1 MPTRSPTEIIL
12 KNAPPGA
19 QPAGVAALTWEARA
33 SFGPYLRGLR
43 DASRLS
49 LRAASETMGV
59 SFSYLAKLETGE
71 KPTPPT
77 LKVLQRIANVYGRDL
92 REMMHEAGFRFE
104 TSAEMDAVLDSLDAR
119 FLRLVTHPA
128 LRPMR
133 MDAVVLE
140 LIPPLVKRQWIEFAR
155 KLETHLMGSAEE
167 VEAILSRK
175 PDGTA
180 RVKVDAAHDPAPTKP
195 QPKTKGAKR

>member
-1 MPTRSPTEIIL
+1 MCLPISDI
-12 KNAPPGA
+12 
-19 QPAGVAALTWEARA
+19 EAMEE
-33 SFGPYLRGLR
+33 S
-43 DASRLS
+43 
-49 LRAASETMGV
+49 
-59 SFSYLAKLETGE
+59 
-71 KPTPPT
+71 
-77 LKVLQRIANVYGRDL
+77 I
-92 REMMHEAGFRFE
+92 
-104 TSAEMDAVLDSLDAR
+104 DAR

-133 MDAVVLE
+133 MDAIVLE

-180 RVKVDAAHDPAPTKP
+180 PRKVDAPHDPVPTKP
-195 QPKTKGAKR
+195 KTKTNGAKP